1 MIQRKLA
8 ASVLLVFGL
17 ATFSTM
23 LEAYAGEYKSKAQK
37 KVLIKDSLGAIAGKE
52 ANIIRFDLPPGHVGG
67 RHYHTGDVFV
77 YIQEGS
83 LTINVNGKKQVFK
96 AGEVYHEK
104 PNVAM
109 VASNEMT
116 SGKTTLVVFQVGNQG
131 EPIMMKAK

>member
-1 MIQRKLA
+1 MIKRKLA
-8 ASVLLVFGL
+8 ALALLVFGF
-17 ATFSTM
+17 ATFAAM
-23 LEAYAGEYKSKAQK
+23 PEADTQEYKSKAQK
-37 KVLIKDSLGAIAGKE
+37 KVLMKDDLGAFAGKE

-77 YIQEGS
+77 YIQTGS
-83 LTINVNGKKQVFK
+83 LTVDVNGVKQVFK

-109 VASNEMT
+109 VASNVSSSE
-116 SGKTTLVVFQVGNQG
+116 KTTIIVFQVGNRG